1 MKSYAKK
8 IMTRLAAGAM
18 ALLLAVGTA
27 ATDMSVYAAET
38 KTQESMAE
46 KRKITGF
53 ADEIAPELTAQI
65 AGLKGLG
72 MSYVEMRGVDGE
84 NLIYHTDEKVAQIK
98 KTLDENGIRLS
109 ALGSPLGKILITDD
123 FTPHFEEF
131 KRAVEIS
138 HKMECPTI
146 RMFSFYLP
154 QESDPAAYEGE
165 VFDRIGKFVDYASA
179 NDTLLLHEN
188 EKDIYGAMAPECKK
202 LMDTFYGDHFKAIFD
217 FANFVQC
224 GQDTLEAYE
233 MLKSYIAY
241 IHVKDAMWEDGMVVP
256 AGMGDVAIYTELGRF
271 MMGPYGCLVTTA
283 IHEKHTHKEYIGVDA
298 CAVDLM
304 RPAMYGAYHHITV
317 MGKEDAPHDHK
328 YDVTG
333 SLCENNDKFAIDR
346 MLPEIEK
353 GDYLVIHD
361 TGAHGF
367 AMGYSYN
374 GKLKHAELL
383 LKEDGSVQMIRRAER
398 PADYFATFDCFD
410 IGKKLIKN

>member
-1 MKSYAKK
+1 
-8 IMTRLAAGAM
+8 MT
-18 ALLLAVGTA
+18 V
-27 ATDMSVYAAET
+27 
-38 KTQESMAE
+38 
-46 KRKITGF
+46 KITGF

-188 EKDIYGAMAPECKK
+188 EKISMEQWLRNAKNSWIPFTGIILK
-202 LMDTFYGDHFKAIFD
+202 LFL
-217 FANFVQC
+217 
-224 GQDTLEAYE
+224 TLPTLY
-233 MLKSYIAY
+233 S
-241 IHVKDAMWEDGMVVP
+241 V
-256 AGMGDVAIYTELGRF
+256 GRIRWK
-271 MMGPYGCLVTTA
+271 P
-283 IHEKHTHKEYIGVDA
+283 
-298 CAVDLM
+298 M
-304 RPAMYGAYHHITV
+304 R
-317 MGKEDAPHDHK
+317 
-328 YDVTG
+328 
-333 SLCENNDKFAIDR
+333 C
-346 MLPEIEK
+346 
-353 GDYLVIHD
+353 
-361 TGAHGF
+361 
-367 AMGYSYN
+367 
-374 GKLKHAELL
+374 
-383 LKEDGSVQMIRRAER
+383 
-398 PADYFATFDCFD
+398 
-410 IGKKLIKN
+410 